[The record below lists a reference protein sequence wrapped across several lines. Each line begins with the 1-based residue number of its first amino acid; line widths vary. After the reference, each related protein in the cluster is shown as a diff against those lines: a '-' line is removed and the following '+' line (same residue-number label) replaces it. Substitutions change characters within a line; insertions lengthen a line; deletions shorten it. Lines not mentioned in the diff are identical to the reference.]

1 VPDKRK
7 QDQLDWPVRL
17 VLGWGGNLLALWL
30 ASRLIDRVGYRDF
43 AALAIAAA
51 VLAVVNLVVKPI
63 LTVLGCLVIVVTLGV
78 ALFFVNMA
86 MVALTAWLVPGFHV
100 GGFWSVAGTTVIVWA
115 ANVLVQA
122 PARRARKKKSKIFP
136 SS

>member
-1 VPDKRK
+1 LPDRRK
-7 QDQLDWPVRL
+7 QDQHDWLIRL
-17 VLGWGGNLLALWL
+17 VLGWGANLLALWL
-30 ASRLIDRVGYRDF
+30 AARWIDSVGYKEF
-43 AALAIAAA
+43 ADLAIAAA
-51 VLAVVNLVVKPI
+51 VLAAVNLVVKPI
-63 LTVLGCLVIVVTLGV
+63 LTALGCLVIIVTLGV

-122 PARRARKKKSKIFP
+122 PARRARKKSKTLP
-136 SS
+136 YP